1 MKMNAINF
9 AMLPSE
15 HVAGAADRRPFR
27 TGENSMIKISV
38 FYPNTPGA
46 RFDMDYY
53 LTKHMPV
60 SIERLSAAKGYRG
73 VSVERGMG
81 GAEPGSA
88 PTYIAMCQ
96 YVFDSVNDFLA
107 AFNQH
112 AELLQ
117 GDIPNYTD
125 IAPVIQFSS
134 VEITK

>member
-1 MKMNAINF
+1 MFSTSVQARKQ
-9 AMLPSE
+9 
-15 HVAGAADRRPFR
+15 
-27 TGENSMIKISV
+27 MIKISI
-38 FYPNTPGA
+38 FYPNATGA

-60 SIERLSAAKGYRG
+60 SIEKLSAGKGFRG
-73 VSVERGMG
+73 VSVERGVG
-81 GAEPGSA
+81 GAAPGSDPA
-88 PTYIAMCQ
+88 YVAMCH
-96 YVFDSVNDFLA
+96 YLFDSAEDFLA

-125 IAPVIQFSS
+125 IEPVIQFSA

>member
-1 MKMNAINF
+1 
-9 AMLPSE
+9 
-15 HVAGAADRRPFR
+15 
-27 TGENSMIKISV
+27 MIKISI
-38 FYPNTPGA
+38 FYPNTSGA
-46 RFDMDYY
+46 WFDMDYY
-53 LTKHMPV
+53 LTQHMPV
-60 SIERLSAAKGYRG
+60 SIEKLSAGTGYRS
-73 VSVERGMG
+73 VSVERGVS
-81 GAEPGSA
+81 GAAPGSA

-96 YVFDSVNDFLA
+96 YVFDSAEDFLA